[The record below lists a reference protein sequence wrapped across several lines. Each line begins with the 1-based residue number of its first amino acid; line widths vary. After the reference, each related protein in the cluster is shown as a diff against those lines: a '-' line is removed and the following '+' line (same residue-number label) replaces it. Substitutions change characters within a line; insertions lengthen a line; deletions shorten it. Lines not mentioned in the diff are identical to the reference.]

1 VASVS
6 SLSRGTKVLALTS
19 IGVFLVSL
27 DVSVLNVAFG
37 DMLTDFGTDRRRALT
52 WVFSGYNIAYAAGL
66 LTAGRLADVFG
77 RKRAFLWG
85 LGIFAIGSF
94 LCGVAPNVEFVIAAR
109 VVQAV
114 GGAMLTPASLALVLP
129 EFPIERRSAAIGIW
143 GAIGGI
149 AAASGPTVGGLL
161 VESLGW
167 RWIFFVNLPFSVLAI
182 VIGVRTLS
190 ESRDT
195 ASFRRPDLIGALL
208 AMGGVGLVTLV
219 IVQSEEWGWATVRP
233 LVVLVVG
240 FLMILAFVARCRV
253 VTDPIL
259 DLGLMKLRFV
269 SAANVAALVF
279 SAGFFGMFF
288 VNVQWLQQVWGYSAT
303 GSGLAMTPGPLTA
316 AIVAYPAGRVVHRLG
331 HHRVIA
337 LGALLLAGGITVL
350 NLAVD
355 TDAQYWSLY
364 FPLMVITGAGVGL
377 ALSSLSS
384 AATAYL
390 PPTRYAMGS
399 ALNTTFR
406 QVGAALGLAIVASL
420 LTAAL
425 SSSDPS
431 RGFHHAWWFV
441 SASVA
446 AGGVVMMVLFR
457 RPTNDELARAA

>member
-1 VASVS
+1 MA
-6 SLSRGTKVLALTS
+6 LTRGTKVLALTS

-37 DMLTDFGTDRRRALT
+37 DMLADFGADRRRALT
-52 WVFSGYNIAYAAGL
+52 WIFSGYNIAYAAGL

-85 LGIFAIGSF
+85 LGIFAFGSF
-94 LCGVAPNVEFVIAAR
+94 LCGVAPTVEFVIAAR

-129 EFPIERRSAAIGIW
+129 EFPLERRSAAIGIW

-167 RWIFFVNLPFSVLAI
+167 RWIFFVNLPFSVLAVVVGARI
-182 VIGVRTLS
+182 LH
-190 ESRDT
+190 ESREST
-195 ASFRRPDLIGALL
+195 TFRRPDVFGAAL
-208 AMGGVGLVTLV
+208 AMVGVGLVTLV
-219 IVQSEEWGWATVRP
+219 IVQSDDWGWATPRAIG
-233 LVVLVVG
+233 VLVVG
-240 FLMILAFVARCRV
+240 VVLLLAFVARCRV
-253 VTDPIL
+253 VDDPIL

-316 AIVAYPAGRVVHRLG
+316 AMVAYPAGRVVHRLG

-337 LGALLLAGGITVL
+337 LGALLLAGGIAIL
-350 NLAVD
+350 NVAVD

-390 PPTRYAMGS
+390 PPARYAMGS

-425 SSSDPS
+425 SSNDPS
-431 RGFHHAWWFV
+431 QGFHRAWWFV

-446 AGGVVMMVLFR
+446 LGGVVMMVLFR
-457 RPTNDELARAA
+457 RPTTDELARASS

>member
-1 VASVS
+1 MAV
-6 SLSRGTKVLALTS
+6 SRGARVLALTS
-19 IGVFLVSL
+19 VGVFLVSL

-37 DMLTDFGTDRRRALT
+37 DMLSDFGADRRRALT
-52 WVFSGYNIAYAAGL
+52 WIFSGYNIAYAAGL

-77 RKRAFLWG
+77 RKKAFLWG
-85 LGIFAIGSF
+85 LGIFALGSF
-94 LCGVAPNVEFVIAAR
+94 LCGVAPNAEFVIAAR

-129 EFPIERRSAAIGIW
+129 EFPVERRSAAIGIW

-149 AAASGPTVGGLL
+149 AAACGPTVGGLL

-167 RWIFFVNLPFSVLAI
+167 RWIFFVNLPVAVLAI
-182 VIGVRTLS
+182 VVGTRVLH
-190 ESRDT
+190 ESQEST
-195 ASFRRPDLIGALL
+195 VFRRPDLIGAFL
-208 AMGGVGLVTLV
+208 AMAGVGLVTLV
-219 IVQSEEWGWATVRP
+219 IVQSDDWGWITTRS
-233 LVVLVVG
+233 LVTLSIGIVL
-240 FLMILAFVARCRV
+240 LLAFVARCRV
-253 VTDPIL
+253 VDDPIL

-269 SAANVAALVF
+269 SAANLAGLVF

-337 LGALLLAGGITVL
+337 LGSLLLAGGIAAL
-350 NLAVD
+350 NLLVD
-355 TDAQYWSLY
+355 SDARYWSLY

-377 ALSSLSS
+377 SLSSLSS
-384 AATAYL
+384 SATAYL

-425 SSSDPS
+425 SDADPS
-431 RGFHHAWWFV
+431 RGFHRAWWFV
-441 SASVA
+441 TVAVAS
-446 AGGVVMMVLFR
+446 GGVVMMLLFR
-457 RPTNDELARAA
+457 RPTADELARAH